1 MKNIYIA
8 SVAAILCILVVIVAC
23 DKDEPENSKT
33 DPTTSIVAVN
43 SISLDKS
50 NIELTVGHS
59 STLSATIAPDNA
71 TNKSISWTSSNT
83 SVANVNSSGLVSAVA
98 EGSAIITVTAEDGNK
113 TSTCSVI
120 VKSAVVPVIGVS
132 LDKITAE
139 LTAGQTLQLTAT
151 IAPDNATNK
160 NILWTSSNTSVA
172 NVNSSGL
179 VSAVAEG
186 SAIIT
191 VTAEDGN
198 KTSTCSVTVKS
209 AVVPVIGVSL
219 DKTTAELTAGQ
230 TLQLAATVTPDN
242 ATNKDVI
249 WSSSNT
255 SVATVNKVGIVNAVA
270 SGSVIITV
278 RTVDGEKTATCS
290 ITINAADVSVTGVSL
305 NKIETALKVGGT
317 MILTAIVTPDNAS
330 NKKVTWQSSNTSIAT
345 VNSNGVVKAVTAG
358 VANITVTTEDGS
370 KTAS

>member
-71 TNKSISWTSSNT
+71 TNKSIS
-83 SVANVNSSGLVSAVA
+83 
-98 EGSAIITVTAEDGNK
+98 
-113 TSTCSVI
+113 
-120 VKSAVVPVIGVS
+120 
-132 LDKITAE
+132 
-139 LTAGQTLQLTAT
+139 
-151 IAPDNATNK
+151 
-160 NILWTSSNTSVA
+160 WTSSNTSVA